1 MAAAEVVAMAATTKA
16 GVSTRNAVMS
26 VRATD
31 VMMTGRVNMV
41 GTVVD
46 NTMVRPLYLAER
58 GTISCQLSTNPETF
72 VDLPIFSRRGTR

>member
-1 MAAAEVVAMAATTKA
+1 MFVYLHAVTQTHHTDQAHSVTNAVDMAVAEVVAMAATTKA
-16 GVSTRNAVMS
+16 DVSTRNAVMS

-58 GTISCQLSTNPETF
+58 
-72 VDLPIFSRRGTR
+72 